1 MVATSVFRKEEDIMQ
16 VYVDGQ
22 FVPAEEARIS
32 VFDHGFLYG
41 DGVFEGIRV
50 YDGTIFRLHQHVQRL
65 YASAQCLL
73 LTMPLSPAEMSAAI
87 VDTVSRRGLS
97 NQYVRVVVSRGAGDL
112 GLDPRLCRRP
122 SVIIIADTIALYP
135 AHLYT
140 DGLEL
145 VTVATRRTPTWAL
158 DPRIKSLNYLN
169 NILAKL
175 EAQQAGMLEAVMLNA
190 EGYVAVCTADNI
202 FFVRQG
208 QLLTP
213 ATAAGALQ
221 GVTRDSVLDVAHDLG
236 LSTAEGFFTRYDL
249 YTADECFM
257 TGTGAEVIPVV
268 RIDGRTIG
276 AGHPGPLTA
285 QLRHGFET
293 LCHRDGVHVSL
304 HTTCGALAWSDPHS
318 SEERR

>member
-1 MVATSVFRKEEDIMQ
+1 M
-16 VYVDGQ
+16 G
-22 FVPAEEARIS
+22 
-32 VFDHGFLYG
+32 
-41 DGVFEGIRV
+41 
-50 YDGTIFRLHQHVQRL
+50 
-65 YASAQCLL
+65 
-73 LTMPLSPAEMSAAI
+73 AAI
-87 VDTVSRRGLS
+87 AETVSRRGLP
-97 NQYVRVVVSRGAGDL
+97 NQYVRAVVSRGAGDL

-122 SVIIIADTIALYP
+122 SVVIIADTITLYP
-135 AHLYT
+135 AHVYT

-175 EAQQAGMLEAVMLNA
+175 EAQQAGKLEAVMLNA
-190 EGYVAVCTADNI
+190 EGYVAECTADNI

-221 GVTRDSVLDVAHDLG
+221 GVTRDSVLEVAHELG
-236 LSTAEGFFTRYDL
+236 QSTAEGFFTRYDL

-257 TGTGAEVIPVV
+257 TGTGAEIIPVV

-276 AGHPGPLTA
+276 TGRPGPLTA
-285 QLRHGFET
+285 QLRQGFEA
-293 LCHRDGVHVSL
+293 LCRHDGVQVSR
-304 HTTCGALAWSDPHS
+304 HAPSVATA
-318 SEERR
+318 

>member
-1 MVATSVFRKEEDIMQ
+1 MVAAGVFRKEGDSMQ

-41 DGVFEGIRV
+41 DGIFEGIRV
-50 YDGTIFRLHQHVQRL
+50 YDGTIFRLQQHIQRL
-65 YASAQCLL
+65 YNSAQCIL
-73 LTMPLSPAEMSAAI
+73 LTIPLSPEDMRAAI
-87 VDTVSRRGLS
+87 VETVARRGLP

-122 SVIIIADTIALYP
+122 SIVIIADTITLYP
-135 AHLYT
+135 AHFYT
-140 DGLEL
+140 NGLEL

-175 EAQQAGMLEAVMLNA
+175 EAQQAGVLEAVMLNG
-190 EGYVAVCTADNI
+190 EGYVAECTADNI

-208 QLLTP
+208 QLCTP
-213 ATAAGALQ
+213 SVAAGALQ
-221 GVTRDSVLDVAHDLG
+221 GVTRDSVLDVAQALG
-236 LSTAEGFFTRYDL
+236 LPTTEGFFTRYDL

-257 TGTGAEVIPVV
+257 TGTGAEIIPVV

-276 AGHPGPLTA
+276 TGHPGPLTA
-285 QLRHGFET
+285 QLRQGFET
-293 LCHRDGVHVSL
+293 LCHRDGVRAPL
-304 HTTCGALAWSDPHS
+304 HATCAALA
-318 SEERR
+318 